1 MSSFI
6 RIAEIW
12 QPSSD
17 GTQLELT
24 AGLFGE
30 ALSFAAQSRPMAF
43 ARGEGLPGQAWAEGR
58 PILLK
63 DFTAPQ
69 FHRTEAALALGLS
82 FGLALP
88 VFRGDALQAVVV
100 LFGGNTA
107 DATAGAAVELWRND
121 PRITGDLTLVDGFY
135 GRLPGDLEAASHDTF
150 LPRGAGLPGLAWQRE
165 GAVFM
170 DELGRSRRFLRAD
183 TAQAA
188 GIRQGLAM
196 PCTATGL
203 SHHVVTFLSTSD
215 TPLARRSEG
224 WVAAPDGQNLQ
235 RDFGQ
240 CAAQGGLPTGAA
252 GPHLPLAGDGLIAR
266 VWASGLPALVS
277 QASGQPDGV
286 GAAASA
292 AGLDSL
298 IALPVFDAQDEV
310 SEVVALYL

>member
-17 GTQLELT
+17 GTRLDLA
-24 AGLFGE
+24 AGLFGG
-30 ALSFAAQSRPMAF
+30 ALSFAAQSKPMSF

-58 PILLK
+58 PVLFK
-63 DFTAPQ
+63 DLAAPN
-69 FHRTEAALALGLS
+69 FHRAEAALALGLS

-88 VFRGDALQAVVV
+88 VFRAEALQAVVV
-100 LFGGNTA
+100 LFGGNTR
-107 DATAGAAVELWRND
+107 DAEAGAAVELWRND
-121 PRITGDLTLVDGFY
+121 PRVTGDLTLVDGFY
-135 GRLPGDLEAASHDTF
+135 GRLPGGLEAASRDTF
-150 LPRGAGLPGLAWQRE
+150 LPRGFGLPGLAWQRE

-183 TAQAA
+183 DARAA

-215 TPLARRSEG
+215 TPLARRTEG
-224 WVAAPDGQNLQ
+224 WVATADGQHLQ
-235 RDFGQ
+235 REFGQ
-240 CAAQGGLPTGAA
+240 CAAEGSLPAGAA
-252 GPHLPLAGDGLIAR
+252 GPRLPLSGGLISQ
-266 VWASGLPALVS
+266 VWAAGLPGLVA
-277 QASGQPDGV
+277 QAAQEPDGI
-286 GAAASA
+286 GEAAAA
-292 AGLDSL
+292 AGLDAL
-298 IALPVFDAQDEV
+298 IALPVFDAQDQV